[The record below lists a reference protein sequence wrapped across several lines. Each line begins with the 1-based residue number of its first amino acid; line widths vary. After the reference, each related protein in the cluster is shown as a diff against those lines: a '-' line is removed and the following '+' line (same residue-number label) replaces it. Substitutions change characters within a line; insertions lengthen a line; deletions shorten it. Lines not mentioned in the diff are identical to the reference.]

1 MDSGCWIKDTRKLK
15 NKYTFDS
22 WNKPEDVMTY
32 LWHEERGKKFYKV
45 QTDEREIARKIKRR
59 NGFHLCGFAVN
70 TGLWIFSCEFS
81 RPDIAKKTLKSITGK
96 NVKIDSEG
104 TFVYE

>member
-1 MDSGCWIKDTRKLK
+1 
-15 NKYTFDS
+15 
-22 WNKPEDVMTY
+22 MTY
-32 LWHEERGKKFYKV
+32 LWQEERGKKFYKV
-45 QTDEREIARKIKRR
+45 QTDERDVAKKMKRR
-59 NGFHLCGFAVN
+59 NGFHLCGNAMNADPVTG

-104 TFVYE
+104 IFVYE